1 MKKNLSLQQTTRKT
15 MSTSSTQE
23 AQRSDVRIVTPFTI
37 TQELVRRFLEP
48 ERVPS
53 KKEHNRNAPLP
64 KQQPKRNPVPST
76 SKCDG
81 EKSAPKRVPCKKELN
96 GKEPLP
102 KQKSHPVPSKCEGE
116 KSAPK
121 RVPCKTELN
130 SKEPLP
136 KQGQKSHPVS
146 SNREGEKS
154 VAGKQQYTWFSRTYA
169 WLTHSLETEK
179 QLRRSSVSK
188 QTQNGFTYLVN
199 SKPSIC

>member
-1 MKKNLSLQQTTRKT
+1 

-37 TQELVRRFLEP
+37 TEELLRRFLEP

-53 KKEHNRNAPLP
+53 KKEHN
-64 KQQPKRNPVPST
+64 
-76 SKCDG
+76 
-81 EKSAPKRVPCKKELN
+81 

-102 KQKSHPVPSKCEGE
+102 KQKSNPVPSKCEGE

-136 KQGQKSHPVS
+136 KQKSHPVPS
-146 SNREGEKS
+146 KSEGKKP
-154 VAGKQQYTWFSRTYA
+154 APGKQQYTWFSRTYA